1 MNLFL
6 RPGLPK
12 SDPKIVDWRDGS
24 FWGKKSHEVA
34 GCGIEILRMRN
45 LLPCLVRSCEKSI
58 AWRGGV
64 RSWPAAAVVTPKIES
79 VGYRRKR
86 LHRVRAHQNG
96 MVKPDRTE
104 NYGRQRGE
112 AAIRQWHIDQPCRET
127 AGVSAMVT
135 YYFGPAHH
143 HRFDTHG
150 DASKPHAMVMTRTN

>member
-1 MNLFL
+1 MLKLL

-24 FWGKKSHEVA
+24 FCRKNSHEVA
-34 GCGIEILRMRN
+34 GCGIGILRMRN

-58 AWRGGV
+58 AWRGAV
-64 RSWPAAAVVTPKIES
+64 RSWPPLRSLLRKLRG

-86 LHRVRAHQNG
+86 IHRVRAHQNG
-96 MVKPDRTE
+96 NVKPDRTE

-112 AAIRQWHIDQPCRET
+112 AAIRQWHIDQPCRDT

-135 YYFGPAHH
+135 TSDRPTTTIFICTAT
-143 HRFDTHG
+143 R
-150 DASKPHAMVMTRTN
+150 ASPTPW